1 MIKQRIPARM
11 KTDTVTLIYEGGDKS
26 LPANYRPVSLTS
38 HIVNIL
44 ERLMCVKLIEYISEI
59 WVWNKNQHVGFRRG
73 YSCLSQLMGHHQRIV
88 DIQEDGV
95 GDAVDKVYLDFC
107 KAVDEVYQ
115 KFLIEKLSSIGVAG
129 AVLILIGSF
138 RI

>member
-1 MIKQRIPARM
+1 M
-11 KTDTVTLIYEGGDKS
+11 
-26 LPANYRPVSLTS
+26 PANYRPVSLTS
-38 HIVNIL
+38 HIVNTL
-44 ERLMCVKLIEYISEI
+44 EQLMCVKLIEYISEI

-73 YSCLSQLMGHHQRIV
+73 YSCLSQLMEHHQRIV
-88 DIQEDGV
+88 DILEDGV